1 MSKTRPLA
9 AHDVAP
15 DLAPDLPLTA
25 TPYTPQRL
33 FIDCLVLGLTAWGG
47 FMALLAQAQQ
57 RFVKQRGWVA
67 EKDFL
72 DLMALVTMLPGPQ
85 AVNALSVM
93 GHRLGGWLGFVAA
106 LAGIVMP
113 SFFII
118 IALWWGYASLA
129 GQPRL
134 LQALMVGVLAPL
146 AMIMANTAWNQSK
159 KAAPRPRDKALGV
172 AAAIAL
178 LVLPFWSAPILVLAS
193 GGLVARLFWPAP
205 AAAPAPTSPAMGLRA
220 LLLCLLPAGLAV
232 FQVVP
237 ALLPQ
242 DAVARLMLAFAGI
255 ATTLFGGAL
264 VMVPLLEGL
273 IVDHLG
279 WLSHAGFTAGLA
291 ASQLTP
297 GPIVGIATFTGMDI
311 AGWQGALAATVGVYT
326 PTAII
331 AVGVSQAADRLK
343 GLRWFQHAMMGVRCA
358 VVGLIAGAAVTLWF
372 KQPLRTE
379 PITCAVLTAVALLLV
394 WRLKQPPYVSIPIS
408 MGLACVLLLV

>member
-1 MSKTRPLA
+1 MGKTRPLA
-9 AHDVAP
+9 AP
-15 DLAPDLPLTA
+15 DLAPDRPVTA
-25 TPYTPQRL
+25 IPYTPLRL
-33 FIDCLVLGLTAWGG
+33 LVDCLVLGFTAWGG

-93 GHRLGGWLGFVAA
+93 GHRLGGWLGFAAA

-146 AMIMANTAWNQSK
+146 AVIMANTAWNQSK
-159 KAAPRPRDKALGV
+159 KAAPRSRDKALAV

-178 LVLPFWSAPILVLAS
+178 LALPFWSAPILVLAG
-193 GGLVARLFWPAP
+193 GGLISRLFWPAP
-205 AAAPAPTSPAMGLRA
+205 EAAPPATGPVVGLRS

-232 FQVVP
+232 FQIVP

-242 DAVARLMLAFAGI
+242 DVAARLMLAFAGI

-279 WLSHAGFTAGLA
+279 WLSHASFTAGLA

-358 VVGLIAGAAVTLWF
+358 VVGLIAGAAVTLWL

-379 PITCAVLTAVALLLV
+379 PLACAVLTAVALLLV
-394 WRLKQPPYVSIPIS
+394 WRLKQPPYVSIPVS
-408 MGLACVLLLV
+408 MALAGVLLLV

>member
-1 MSKTRPLA
+1 
-9 AHDVAP
+9 
-15 DLAPDLPLTA
+15 
-25 TPYTPQRL
+25 
-33 FIDCLVLGLTAWGG
+33 
-47 FMALLAQAQQ
+47 MALLAQAQQ

-93 GHRLGGWLGFVAA
+93 GHRLGGWLGFAAA
-106 LAGIVMP
+106 LVGIVLP
-113 SFFII
+113 SFLII
-118 IALWWGYASLA
+118 MALWWGYSALA

-134 LQALMVGVLAPL
+134 LQALMVGVLPPL

-159 KAAPRPRDKALGV
+159 KATPKPRDKALAV

-178 LVLPFWSAPILVLAS
+178 LALPFWSAPILVLAS
-193 GGLVARLFWPAP
+193 GGLIARLFWPAP
-205 AAAPAPTSPAMGLRA
+205 AAAPAATSAAMGPGA

-232 FQVVP
+232 FQIVP

-297 GPIVGIATFTGMDI
+297 GPIVGIATFTGMEI

-331 AVGVSQAADRLK
+331 AVGVNQAADRLK
-343 GLRWFQHAMMGVRCA
+343 GLRWFQHAMIGVRCA
-358 VVGLIAGAAVTLWF
+358 VVGLIAGAAVTLWL
-372 KQPLRTE
+372 KLPLRGE
-379 PITCAVLTAVALLLV
+379 PLACAVLTVAALLLV
-394 WRLKQPPYVSIPIS
+394 WRFKQPPYVSIPIS